1 MAYKIEIRPLAV
13 IEIIEA
19 YDWYES
25 QRQGLGYEFLAE
37 LEGFYTILQR
47 NPDTYSYYEKPVR
60 QGVLKR
66 FPYTVVYEVF
76 DTTIAIYSVF
86 MYRQNPGKKRSG

>member
-1 MAYKIEIRPLAV
+1 MPFLRNSIER
-13 IEIIEA
+13 E
-19 YDWYES
+19 
-25 QRQGLGYEFLAE
+25 GLGHEFLAE
-37 LEGFYTILQR
+37 LDVFYTILQR

-60 QGVLKR
+60 QVVLKR
-66 FPYTVVYEVF
+66 FPCTVVYEVF